1 MSAEE
6 KSPLLSKD
14 SKDEGEIPRPKV
26 PVVDYSR
33 KTFYDYLGLK
43 SDASIKTIKS
53 TYDELAKKY
62 NPRTNPDEISK
73 FQDIFRSGEILTN
86 EFTKEFYDEYGDISI
101 VLYEFFQKYFPYVVE
116 GRPISYIYV
125 NLFTLFGALI
135 LLLVTVS
142 MLTPRLNGKFSFS
155 WYGSFLPTILVC
167 IMYIVYVIVSRK
179 RGLKHAKKDE
189 ELAKR
194 INKRS
199 LISIGKALLLIAF
212 QICIINYLSNDRKG
226 FLPLYCLPY
235 LAFEALTLY
244 KDTVMFKK
252 GAEAIKSNKEVDC
265 PILKKDNYIKYL
277 TGISNTKCE
286 QNKEGKKGGCTSC
299 AIRCLFLRIYH
310 TDLIRLIQNLFFMA
324 MIVIKPSFYTPFFL
338 PVFISFILSIAEMIV
353 QNKIGYVRSTCESLI
368 SIFWIVI
375 GLFIIIDVL
384 FLLGSIDFSLL
395 NFNTHI
401 FPFLVEDLLL
411 GGLLA
416 GVLPFIP
423 IMEFKMK
430 HDETDAPMF

>member
-14 SKDEGEIPRPKV
+14 AKDEGEIPRPKV
-26 PVVDYSR
+26 PVVDYSK
-33 KTFYDYLGLK
+33 KTFYDYLDLK

-53 TYDELAKKY
+53 TYDELAKKF

-73 FQDIFRSGEILTN
+73 FQDIYRSGEILSN
-86 EFTKEFYDEYGDISI
+86 EITKEFYDDYGEISI
-101 VLYEFFQKYFPYVVE
+101 VLYELFQKYFPFVVE
-116 GRPISYIYV
+116 GRPIRYIYF
-125 NLFTLFGALI
+125 NLFTLFAALI

-142 MLTPRLNGKFSFS
+142 MLTPRLQGKFSFS
-155 WYGSFLPTILVC
+155 WISAFMPTILVC
-167 IMYIVYVIVSRK
+167 IMYIVYVVCSRK
-179 RGLKHAKKDE
+179 RGLKHAEKDE

-199 LISIGKALLLIAF
+199 LISICKALLLLIF
-212 QICIINYLSNDRKG
+212 QVCLANYLTNDRKG
-226 FLPLYCLPY
+226 FFPLYCIPY

-252 GAEAIKSNKEVDC
+252 GADAIRSNKEVDC
-265 PILKKDNYIKYL
+265 PILKKNNYIKYL

-286 QNKEGKKGGCTSC
+286 QNKEGKKGACTSC
-299 AIRCLFLRIYH
+299 AIQCLFLRIYH

-324 MIVIKPSFYTPFFL
+324 AIVIKPSYYTPFFL
-338 PVFISFILSIAEMIV
+338 PVFISFALSIAEMIV
-353 QNKIGYVRSTCESLI
+353 QNKVGYVRSTCESLI
-368 SIFWIVI
+368 SIFWII
-375 GLFIIIDVL
+375 MGFLIIIDVL
-384 FLLGSIDFSLL
+384 FLLGSLDFELLDFS
-395 NFNTHI
+395 THI

-416 GVLPFIP
+416 GLLPFVP
-423 IMEFKMK
+423 LMEFKMK